1 MCNAMIG
8 WVRDSR
14 GIVTHRT
21 FKGDISNAVTK
32 FVCGGHADADGLAN
46 TTPYVMEVY
55 ALRLSSQS
63 SRFVDATAITHRCA
77 DAPTRTTSNG
87 WNS

>member
-21 FKGDISNAVTK
+21 FKGDISNAVTQ

-55 ALRLSSQS
+55 ALLRYSPSSP
-63 SRFVDATAITHRCA
+63 FADETATTHRCE
-77 DAPTRTTSNG
+77 DDPTRTTSSG

>member
-8 WVRDSR
+8 WARDSS

-21 FKGDISNAVTK
+21 FKCDISNAVTQ

-46 TTPYVMEVY
+46 TTPYVLEVY
-55 ALRLSSQS
+55 EL
-63 SRFVDATAITHRCA
+63 
-77 DAPTRTTSNG
+77 
-87 WNS
+87 

>member
-21 FKGDISNAVTK
+21 FNGDISNAITQ

-55 ALRLSSQS
+55 AL
-63 SRFVDATAITHRCA
+63 
-77 DAPTRTTSNG
+77 
-87 WNS
+87 

>member
-21 FKGDISNAVTK
+21 FKGDISNAVTQ
-32 FVCGGHADADGLAN
+32 FVCRNALLRVRLQCKEKAGD
-46 TTPYVMEVY
+46 MEQRDFAKARY
-55 ALRLSSQS
+55 LNRAKRKEKK
-63 SRFVDATAITHRCA
+63 
-77 DAPTRTTSNG
+77 
-87 WNS
+87 

>member
-1 MCNAMIG
+1 MCNVMIG
-8 WVRDSR
+8 CVHDSS

-21 FKGDISNAVTK
+21 FKGDISNAVTQ

-55 ALRLSSQS
+55 AL
-63 SRFVDATAITHRCA
+63 
-77 DAPTRTTSNG
+77 
-87 WNS
+87 

>member
-21 FKGDISNAVTK
+21 FKGDISNAVMQ

-55 ALRLSSQS
+55 ALGPFSPSSPCA
-63 SRFVDATAITHRCA
+63 DATATTHRCA
-77 DAPTRTTSNG
+77 DAPTKITSNA